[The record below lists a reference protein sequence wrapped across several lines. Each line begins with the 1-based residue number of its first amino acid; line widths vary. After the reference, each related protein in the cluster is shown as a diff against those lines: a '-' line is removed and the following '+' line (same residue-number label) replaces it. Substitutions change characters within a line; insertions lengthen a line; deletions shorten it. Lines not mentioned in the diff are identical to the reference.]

1 MSRHS
6 IVPLRTIPLGSL
18 PDKNILDESV
28 PTLDQSVLTL
38 DQSVPTLDQ
47 SVLTLDQSVLT
58 LTFDPSTIDSSLW
71 QQRNQHTT
79 TDRRYKMSLRSSID
93 SSMKSSTPPP
103 PRYLKNAPS
112 RKNVTFYR
120 MF

>member
-1 MSRHS
+1 MSHRP
-6 IVPLRTIPLGSL
+6 IVPLSTIPLGSL

-38 DQSVPTLDQ
+38 DQSV
-47 SVLTLDQSVLT
+47 LT

-71 QQRNQHTT
+71 HQRNQHTT
-79 TDRRYKMSLRSSID
+79 TDRRPKMSLRSSID